1 MTVTIRDV
9 SKKSGYSVA
18 TVSRVINDSDLVTE
32 ETKKKVGQVIKDLG
46 FVPNN
51 TARGLSTRKSN
62 TIGMIVPN
70 ISNPFFG
77 ELIKGAEEAAGK
89 NGFNIII
96 LNSSYNNEK
105 TIKDIMILKS
115 RNVDGIIMSS
125 VDFDESI
132 YNTLVENG
140 IPFVL
145 TGPVLSNHKIN
156 YVSVDNL
163 EGAKKAI
170 KHLIE
175 LGHERIG
182 YMSGD
187 YASYLNKLR
196 LQGYREALEANNIKI
211 DKELVF
217 KENIEKNID
226 KFMKMKSE
234 DKPTAIFTFN
244 DYMALDYMEKLE
256 EKGIKIPEDVA
267 VVGFDNIKMASYY
280 SIGLTTVDNRQEEF
294 GEKSFELLQDI
305 IKGKTEETHQI
316 ITKPK
321 LIIRKTC
328 GAKSKK

>member
-32 ETKKKVGQVIKDLG
+32 DTKKKVGQVIKELG

-77 ELIKGAEEAAGK
+77 ELIKGAEEAAGEK
-89 NGFNIII
+89 GFNIII
-96 LNSSYNNEK
+96 LNSSYNNKK

-125 VDFDESI
+125 ADFDESI
-132 YNTLVENG
+132 YNTLIDNN

-145 TGPVLSNHKIN
+145 TGPVSSKHKTN

-163 EGAKKAI
+163 EGAKKATD
-170 KHLIE
+170 HLVK
-175 LGHERIG
+175 LGHKKIG

-196 LQGYREALEANNIKI
+196 LQGYKEILKDNNIKI
-211 DKELVF
+211 DEELIF
-217 KENIEKNID
+217 KESVEKNIN
-226 KFMKMKSE
+226 KYMKMETK

-244 DYMALDYMEKLE
+244 DYMALEYMEKLE

-294 GEKSFELLQDI
+294 GEKSFELLLDI
-305 IKGKTEETHQI
+305 IKGKTDETHQI

-328 GAKSKK
+328 GA

>member
-32 ETKKKVGQVIKDLG
+32 ETKKKVGQVIEELG

-51 TARGLSTRKSN
+51 TARGLSTRKSFA
-62 TIGMIVPN
+62 IGMIVPN

-77 ELIKGAEEAAGK
+77 ELIKGAEEAAGEK
-89 NGFNIII
+89 GFNIII

-125 VDFDESI
+125 ADFDESI
-132 YNTLVENG
+132 YNTLVENN

-145 TGPVLSNHKIN
+145 TGPVSSNHEIN
-156 YVSVDNL
+156 YVSIDNL
-163 EGAKKAI
+163 EGAKKATE
-170 KHLIE
+170 HLVK
-175 LGHERIG
+175 LGHKRIG
-182 YMSGD
+182 YMAGD

-196 LQGYREALEANNIKI
+196 LQGYSETLKANNIKT
-211 DKELVF
+211 D
-217 KENIEKNID
+217 ENLIFQENVEKNII
-226 KFMKMKSE
+226 KLINMKPSE
-234 DKPTAIFTFN
+234 RPTAIFTFN
-244 DYMALDYMEKLE
+244 DYMALEYMEKLE
-256 EKGIKIPEDVA
+256 EKGIKIPEDIA

-294 GEKSFELLQDI
+294 GRKSFELLLNI
-305 IKGKTEETHQI
+305 IKDKNEETHQI

-328 GAKSKK
+328 GAKSKN